1 MPGCIVQGEGPGDLI
16 APKTNFQIT
25 CWRSTSCL
33 AICGVWT
40 PYFRA
45 SQGSARSVGL
55 DLFHLQPPHPAHPT
69 TEQQALRFPWA
80 LLNHLPSLH
89 LLSVLV
95 CCGLGSQV
103 SPGFFEDE
111 SLCFCFVFS
120 LLSWLLF
127 SKGGQ
132 AAETSQP
139 SHLETRISFLLYCIR
154 FRGMWINHMAGVD
167 LLICLSH

>member
-1 MPGCIVQGEGPGDLI
+1 MPSVVSGPPISEPPGVLQGQL
-16 APKTNFQIT
+16 
-25 CWRSTSCL
+25 
-33 AICGVWT
+33 VWI
-40 PYFRA
+40 
-45 SQGSARSVGL
+45 SSISN
-55 DLFHLQPPHPAHPT
+55 PPTPAHPT

-132 AAETSQP
+132 AAKTSQP
-139 SHLETRISFLLYCIR
+139 LHLETRISFLLYCIR